1 MKYRNLFIVLLVG
14 LVTLFTTTVTA
25 GENGFRKERIKD
37 MLALN
42 EKMEIVIEEVYYR
55 KEKISKVEEGQEIV
69 INTEELKNMLLNN
82 AIVVSGEQINYWF
95 GYETVIISGEIIIDK
110 DTYFFRYNLAGFGTI
125 FLTDAEYIQYGD
137 MTKFIDEQF

>member
-1 MKYRNLFIVLLVG
+1 MKYRNLFIVLSVG
-14 LVTLFTTTVTA
+14 LITLSTTTIIT

-37 MLALN
+37 ILALN

-55 KEKISKVEEGQEIV
+55 KSKISPLEEGQEI
-69 INTEELKNMLLNN
+69 IISTNELKNMFINN

-95 GYETVIISGEIIIDK
+95 DYETVIISGEIIIDK